1 MTETKSD
8 WNIAK
13 TARTNRKSVCST
25 KKNAGTNTKMV

>member
-13 TARTNRKSVCST
+13 TARTNRKSVCSI
-25 KKNAGTNTKMV
+25 NKMQALIQK